1 MNQIILKMIHDR
13 AQASFGEEIH
23 AANYKRYEEHWFQTA
38 EDIRLEFEN
47 EGLYHTAHTVANM
60 IVIMK
65 RNM

>member
-23 AANYKRYEEHWFQTA
+23 AANYKQYEEHWFKTA
-38 EDIRLEFEN
+38 QDIGVEFTLEKMYN
-47 EGLYHTAHTVANM
+47 LAHTVANM

-65 RNM
+65 RSI

>member
-23 AANYKRYEEHWFQTA
+23 AANYQRYVEHWFKTA
-38 EDIRLEFEN
+38 EDVKLEFEN
-47 EGLYHTAHTVANM
+47 ESLYHTAHTVANM

-65 RNM
+65 RSI